1 MRFKFH
7 PLFLIFG
14 AFLTLLGNGY
24 LFLVYM
30 FTATVHE
37 FAHAL
42 AAMYFKCRPD
52 EIVLYPYG
60 AVLYG
65 EFSSLKP
72 YQEAVV
78 ALCGPLLN
86 LFAAVVFTALWWIF
100 PQLYVYT
107 DTVVMV
113 NVSIAAF
120 NLLPA
125 YPLDGGR
132 VLLALLRP
140 KMGPKRAFR
149 VVKAL
154 GIICFLAFLALYF
167 YSFTIEVNYTF
178 AAVAVFI
185 LSSLLESG
193 SHREMEKV
201 IYPPSGKLLLRGVE
215 KKTLRVSGEL
225 TPLKLLRLLDV
236 DCHYVIEV
244 VGDGGKRLFAI
255 DHGELE
261 RILLK
266 NPPDTPLKEILR

>member
-14 AFLTLLGNGY
+14 VILTLLGNGY

-37 FAHAL
+37 LAHAL
-42 AAMYFKCRPD
+42 AAMYFKCRPE

-86 LFAAVVFTALWWIF
+86 LFTAVVFTALWWLF
-100 PQLYVYT
+100 PELYVYT

-132 VLLALLRP
+132 ILLALLRP
-140 KMGPKRAFR
+140 KIGPKRAFKA
-149 VVKAL
+149 VKAL
-154 GIICFLAFLALYF
+154 GVICLLAFLALYF
-167 YSFTIEVNYTF
+167 YSFVIEANYTF
-178 AAVAVFI
+178 AVVAIFL
-185 LSSLLESG
+185 LSSLLDG
-193 SHREMEKV
+193 DAHREIERV
-201 IYPPSGKLLLRGVE
+201 IYPPSGKFLMKGVE
-215 KKTLRVSGEL
+215 KKTLRVSASL
-225 TPLKLLRLLDV
+225 SLLKMMRLLDV
-236 DCHYVIEV
+236 DSYYVIEV
-244 VGDGGKRLFAI
+244 IGEGGKKLFSFE
-255 DHGELE
+255 HSEFE
-261 RILLK
+261 RVFLK
-266 NPPDTPLKEILR
+266 NPPQTLLKDISR